1 MSEYVCKYA
10 DLQGRVHQEVET
22 AESEDEL
29 RQRFSDRGF
38 LIYSV
43 KPRRALSNLVSDEA
57 GSAGKGRINLEQFL
71 IFNQQFI
78 TLTRAGLPILKSLEL
93 LVGNIKNRRLREHLE
108 AIHQD
113 VRSGHPLSDAFGA
126 RRAFPAIYVTS
137 LMAGERSGSLAEV
150 IERYVIYQKVALSV
164 RKKITV
170 SLIYPALLVTLVG
183 ILIIFLVT
191 YVVPEFASLYESMDA
206 ELPYMT
212 QLLVSFA
219 LTVSESLGLIVLVLA
234 GLAGLLTWWL
244 RSESVRYAIDRFK
257 LKVPVF
263 GQIWIKYQVAQLCRL
278 LGTLLEGG
286 IPLLQALDTTGKS
299 LGSRLLREA
308 MGQARQM
315 VKEGQPLSKG
325 LLAAGVFPSLSIE
338 MINVGE
344 ATGSLPAMLTSVAE
358 FFDEDVNTMMTAA
371 LTLIEPAI
379 MIFMGVFVAFV
390 LISLYLPIFSLAE
403 NI

>member
-10 DLQGRVHQEVET
+10 DLQGHVHQEVET

-38 LIYSV
+38 LIHSL
-43 KPRRALSNLVSDEA
+43 KPRGALSNLGLDEVS
-57 GSAGKGRINLEQFL
+57 SAATGRLNLEQFL

-93 LVGNIKNRRLREHLE
+93 LVGNVKNRRLREHLE
-108 AIHQD
+108 AIYED
-113 VRSGHPLSDAFGA
+113 VKAGHPLSDAFRA
-126 RRAFPAIYVTS
+126 RRAFPAIYTTS
-137 LMAGERSGSLAEV
+137 LMAGEKSGSLAEV
-150 IERYVIYQKVALSV
+150 IERYVTYQRVALSV
-164 RKKITV
+164 RKKILV

-183 ILIIFLVT
+183 ALVIFLVT

-219 LTVSESLGLIVLVLA
+219 LTVSESLGLIALVLV
-234 GLAGLLTWWL
+234 GLVGLVTWWL
-244 RSESVRYAIDRFK
+244 RSESVRHEIDRFK
-257 LKVPVF
+257 IRIPIYGK
-263 GQIWIKYQVAQLCRL
+263 IWVKYQVAQLCRL
-278 LGTLLEGG
+278 MGTLLEGG
-286 IPLLQALDTTGKS
+286 IPLLQSLDTTGRS
-299 LGSRLLREA
+299 LGSRLLRDSIA
-308 MGQARQM
+308 QARQM
-315 VKEGQPLSKG
+315 VKEGQPLSQG
-325 LLAAGVFPSLSIE
+325 LLAAGIFPSLSIE

-344 ATGSLPAMLTSVAE
+344 STGSLPAMLTSVAE
-358 FFDEDVNTMMTAA
+358 FFDEDVNTVMTAA
-371 LTLIEPAI
+371 LSLIEPII

>member
-10 DLQGRVHQEVET
+10 DLQGRVHQEVES
-22 AESEDEL
+22 AESEDAL
-29 RQRFSDRGF
+29 RQRFSARGF

-43 KPRRALSNLVSDEA
+43 KPRGGL
-57 GSAGKGRINLEQFL
+57 GKLGLGEVRSSGGRLNLEQFL

-93 LVGNIKNRRLREHLE
+93 LVANIKNRRLREHLE
-108 AIHQD
+108 AIHED
-113 VRSGHPLSDAFGA
+113 VRSGQPLSEAFRA
-126 RRAFPAIYVTS
+126 RGAFPAIYTTS
-137 LMAGERSGSLAEV
+137 LMAGEKSGSLAEV
-150 IERYVIYQKVALSV
+150 IERYVMYQKVALSV
-164 RKKITV
+164 RKKILV
-170 SLIYPALLVTLVG
+170 SLIYPALLVSLVF
-183 ILIIFLVT
+183 ILVVFLVT

-219 LTVSESLGLIVLVLA
+219 LAVSENLGLITLALV
-234 GLAGLLTWWL
+234 GLGALLTWWL
-244 RSESVRYAIDRFK
+244 RSKSARNAMDR
-257 LKVPVF
+257 LKIKMPIY
-263 GQIWIKYQVAQLCRL
+263 GRIWIKYQVSQLCRL

-286 IPLLQALDTTGKS
+286 IPLLQALDTTGRS
-299 LGSRLLREA
+299 LGSRMLRESI
-308 MGQARQM
+308 GQARQM
-315 VKEGQPLSKG
+315 VKEGQPLSQG
-325 LLAAGVFPSLSIE
+325 LLAAGVFPSLAIE

-344 ATGSLPAMLTSVAE
+344 STGSLPAMLNSVAE

-371 LTLIEPAI
+371 LSLIEPAI
-379 MIFMGVFVAFV
+379 MIFMGIFVAFV